1 MNEINDTCNKFMD
14 TYTGDQSSDETKFI
28 KNPIIVANTDKRI
41 ELENLCVTIKLL
53 ISKKEFPTSKNKK
66 INENLIEKIDE
77 SLKFIYIKEHE
88 KSTCKTFN
96 SEEYYN
102 DCDKLTES
110 INDICN
116 EIYNSITG
124 INFEN
129 NIIPQPVTVEK
140 ESTIILS
147 GPVVE
152 ETTKMGT
159 SILYI
164 KKEMQKS
171 ILEDM
176 INKDD
181 GEDMINKDDDDE
193 DMINKDE
200 N

>member
-1 MNEINDTCNKFMD
+1 M
-14 TYTGDQSSDETKFI
+14 S
-28 KNPIIVANTDKRI
+28 
-41 ELENLCVTIKLL
+41 
-53 ISKKEFPTSKNKK
+53 NKK
-66 INENLIEKIDE
+66 INKPFTPVINKLWINIFEQID
-77 SLKFIYIKEHE
+77 KDIWDI
-88 KSTCKTFN
+88 

-102 DCDKLTES
+102 DCDKLKES